1 MLWMGVVAS
10 TLSGLEALEMF
21 VTELEIFWV
30 MLGLRL
36 VRLGLTLVSSEMP
49 ERPELMLVWLRV
61 LSRLIPAEF
70 MTLISWP
77 RLGIP
82 LLILSEGT
90 LAFRFELRALRVF
103 KLGLIA
109 ARPELMLGMLRL
121 SNGFEVVITFDVSD
135 VRLVLNNDSG
145 NPMFRPTPKAGV
157 AGGRPIPVPD
167 GFI

>member
-1 MLWMGVVAS
+1 
-10 TLSGLEALEMF
+10 
-21 VTELEIFWV
+21 
-30 MLGLRL
+30 
-36 VRLGLTLVSSEMP
+36 
-49 ERPELMLVWLRV
+49 MLVWLRV